1 MADGNDEDILKFTL
15 IHGAKKYPVE
25 LPMEGSDGEGPTVE
39 DLANLAALLTE
50 VPRGSQRLI
59 FKGQSLTD
67 LPQPLKLLGVKK
79 GSRIML
85 IGKKFDPLNEE
96 NMKAILAAER
106 KVDDIEKRLTENLE
120 ELQGIE
126 KGFLQPEL
134 VTQALDKLSR
144 RLQGVSEDFMKTL
157 ESLDALLIDPNLQ
170 QARGKK
176 KSLVQRIQLL
186 LDRTDG
192 TSARIESLKKTS

>member
-1 MADGNDEDILKFTL
+1 MST
-15 IHGAKKYPVE
+15 
-25 LPMEGSDGEGPTVE
+25 PTK
-39 DLANLAALLTE
+39 A
-50 VPRGSQRLI
+50 S
-59 FKGQSLTD
+59 GQSLTD

-85 IGKKFDPLNEE
+85 LGKKFDPLNEE

-106 KVDDIEKRLTENLE
+106 KGDDIEKRLTENLE

-192 TSARIESLKKTS
+192 TSARIESLKKNS